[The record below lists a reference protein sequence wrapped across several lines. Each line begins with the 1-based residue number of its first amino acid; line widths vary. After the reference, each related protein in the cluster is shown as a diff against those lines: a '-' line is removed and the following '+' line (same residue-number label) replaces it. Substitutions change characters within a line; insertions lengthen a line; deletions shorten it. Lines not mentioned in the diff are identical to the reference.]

1 MSSNPSYR
9 SNYSQFIGMAGH
21 NKWSKVKHIKACVD
35 VRKGAMD
42 IFTNPTVP
50 DEILLQLEA

>member
-9 SNYSQFIGMAGH
+9 SNYSQFIRMAEH

-35 VRKGAMD
+35 ARKGAMD
-42 IFTNPTVP
+42 VFPNSKVP